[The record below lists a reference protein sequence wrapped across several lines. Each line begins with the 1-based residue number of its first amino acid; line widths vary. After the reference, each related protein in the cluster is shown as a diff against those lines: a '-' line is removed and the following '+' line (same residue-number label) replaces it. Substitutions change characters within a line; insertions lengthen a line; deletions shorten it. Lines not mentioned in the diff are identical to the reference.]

1 MSATP
6 LTSPTSGKIWPVEL
20 GSLCTSPAGVGGG
33 GGLGVSSE
41 PLVDVGAGGAVVSS
55 RASAAA
61 AGATIADPATAAAS
75 IMAVNHRQCLLRMGA
90 VLSEVRLGFDL
101 EGRVL
106 DADREVVTH
115 THLQ

>member
-1 MSATP
+1 MIATP
-6 LTSPTSGKIWPVEL
+6 LTSPTSGKTWPVEL

-33 GGLGVSSE
+33 DGLRVGSE
-41 PLVDVGAGGAVVSS
+41 PLALGVGGTVVSS
-55 RASAAA
+55 RGSAAA
-61 AGATIADPATAAAS
+61 AGATIADPATTAAS
-75 IMAVNHRQCLLRMGA
+75 IVTVNHRQCLLRMGA

-106 DADREVVTH
+106 DDDREVITH